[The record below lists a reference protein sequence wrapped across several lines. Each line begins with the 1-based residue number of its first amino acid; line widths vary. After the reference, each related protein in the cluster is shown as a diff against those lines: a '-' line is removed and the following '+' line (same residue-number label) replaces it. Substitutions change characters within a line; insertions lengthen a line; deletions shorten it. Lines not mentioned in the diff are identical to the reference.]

1 MRISD
6 WSSDVCSSDLVNLA
20 AVFEVVS
27 DYTQTIAT
35 PAQAR
40 HVIDRA
46 LRIAAAERTVTCIIV
61 PNDVQMMDAVPSP
74 PRAHGN
80 NYSSV
85 GYAPSHPV
93 PSAEALQHAADILNS
108 GEKVAVLSGAGALQ
122 IGRAHVR
129 TPVTNAPLVCRLL
142 L

>member
-1 MRISD
+1 MPVVAIVGQQAVSALGSD
-6 WSSDVCSSDLVNLA
+6 FQQEVNLA
-20 AVFEVVS
+20 AVFEDVS

-74 PRAHGN
+74 PRR
-80 NYSSV
+80 SEERRV
-85 GYAPSHPV
+85 GKECVS
-93 PSAEALQHAADILNS
+93 
-108 GEKVAVLSGAGALQ
+108 
-122 IGRAHVR
+122 
-129 TPVTNAPLVCRLL
+129 TCRSRWPPDH
-142 L
+142 

>member
-1 MRISD
+1 MPVVAIVGQQAVSALGSD
-6 WSSDVCSSDLVNLA
+6 FQQEVNLA
-20 AVFEVVS
+20 AVFEDVS

-93 PSAEALQHAADILNS
+93 PSAEALPHAADI
-108 GEKVAVLSGAGALQ
+108 Q
-122 IGRAHVR
+122 YGRASGRGRVWQ
-129 TPVTNAPLVCRLL
+129 
-142 L
+142 